1 MDSAGVVKRNNM
13 KLDNLI
19 KVISIGLAIL
29 IAFVSV
35 IAWLTT
41 IQINGRNNTV
51 SIELLG
57 EKIDAVASDVSKVK
71 TDVALIR
78 QALGVGRVSISD
90 LNALK

>member
-1 MDSAGVVKRNNM
+1 M